1 MTETSLPWDGEILGD
16 CGAYS
21 AGVWD
26 SMMEETLLGGQAAS
40 EGVIAGV
47 ALELLPATAGTVSVT
62 VAAGRAIVKG
72 KYYKSTATVTVPIAT
87 PGAGHARIDRVV
99 ARSSWAA
106 QTIRITRIPG
116 VDDSGVPPAIVQSD
130 GVTWDLMICQ
140 ASVDDT
146 GAIVVTDERD
156 FIHPISP
163 VYRRQ
168 GGNPTHWSLA
178 GLTNYTPGRSVFQC
192 GVVNWTG
199 AADIEGAVVVTF
211 PVVCTGFPVVF
222 IVHLVDILH
231 PKWIADH
238 VDNLSWNDFTIDWQS
253 LDGVTTF
260 TSLDFMWFA
269 VGPM

>member
-1 MTETSLPWDGEILGD
+1 MAQSSLPWDGEILGD
-16 CGAYS
+16 CGPYS
-21 AGVWD
+21 ADVWD
-26 SMMEETLLGGQAAS
+26 NMMEETLLGGLAAS
-40 EGVIAGV
+40 EGVIASV
-47 ALELLPATAGTVSVT
+47 ASELLPATGGTVSVT

-72 KYYKSTATVTVPIAT
+72 KYHKNTATVTVPIPT

-106 QTIRITRIPG
+106 QTVRITRIPG

-140 ASVDDT
+140 AAIDDA
-146 GAIVVTDERD
+146 GNIVITDERD
-156 FIHPISP
+156 FVHPVSP

-168 GGNPTHWSLA
+168 GGNSTHWYTT
-178 GLTNYTPGRSVFQC
+178 GVTNYTPGRSVIQC
-192 GVVNWTG
+192 GAALWTG
-199 AADIEGAVVVTF
+199 AADIEGGVTVTF
-211 PVVCTGFPVVF
+211 PVVWAGFPLVF

-231 PKWIADH
+231 PKWVVSH
-238 VDNLSWNDFTIDWQS
+238 VDNLSLNDFTIDWQS